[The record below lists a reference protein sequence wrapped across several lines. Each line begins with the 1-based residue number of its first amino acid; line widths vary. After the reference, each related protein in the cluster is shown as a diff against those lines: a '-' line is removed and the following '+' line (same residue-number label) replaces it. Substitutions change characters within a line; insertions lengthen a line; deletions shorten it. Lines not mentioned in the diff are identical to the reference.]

1 MRIIAV
7 FEDQKS
13 ANQLIDS
20 LKINGYNRKDMIVT
34 NVNKFFDNLK
44 DDAINLKTEEE
55 SLVHESTYVSNII
68 NKYEINSGILVIL
81 EAPESEANEI
91 MQIMKQNNAIK
102 IVKD

>member
-7 FEDQKS
+7 LEDQKS

-20 LKINGYNRKDMIVT
+20 LKINGYKRKDMIVT
-34 NVNKFFDNLK
+34 DVNKSFDNLK

-55 SLVHESTYVSNII
+55 SLIHETSYTDNII
-68 NKYEINSGILVIL
+68 NKYGINSGILVVL

-91 MQIMKQNNAIK
+91 MQIMEQNRAIK
-102 IVKD
+102 IIKD